1 MAKKIAIETEETTE
15 QAKAYVLRDLTA
27 DDVFPMFSIIS
38 KIGIKEFKNCFES
51 DDLKVLASKVTSG
64 KEASEADIAAIGVA
78 VGFDLA
84 SVVIS
89 HLPQCKDDIYIF
101 LSGLSGMTKAEVAK
115 LPMVTFFEMIVDV
128 FKKDEFKDFFGV
140 AVKLLK

>member
-1 MAKKIAIETEETTE
+1 MAEIKEIETEETQE

-51 DDLKVLASKVTSG
+51 DDLKVLASKATSG

-78 VGFDLA
+78 VG
-84 SVVIS
+84 
-89 HLPQCKDDIYIF
+89 
-101 LSGLSGMTKAEVAK
+101 
-115 LPMVTFFEMIVDV
+115 
-128 FKKDEFKDFFGV
+128 
-140 AVKLLK
+140 